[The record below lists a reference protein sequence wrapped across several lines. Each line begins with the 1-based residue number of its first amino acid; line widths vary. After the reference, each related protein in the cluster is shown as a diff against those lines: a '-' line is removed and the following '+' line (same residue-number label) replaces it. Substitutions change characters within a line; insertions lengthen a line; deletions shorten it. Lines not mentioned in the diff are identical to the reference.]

1 MANTYALTQTQLDK
15 IVIDEGLIYLD
26 DGLASEVLL
35 GPCRGGGEFS
45 ATATYRD
52 IEFDGKRGKTKGLKV
67 IEEMNAMLKVTIL
80 DHDQQLMGKLIPFVD
95 VAITPFA
102 ITSAVPGVVPATKFF
117 TNVVMYAKTI
127 DGEYKKITLYNP
139 LNEAPYNINAKP
151 KSESEFAL
159 EFHAHWDPITITND
173 LYKVE
178 EVAAIT

>member
-1 MANTYALTQTQLDK
+1 MPNTVALTQAQLDK
-15 IVIDEGLIYLD
+15 VVIDEGLIYLD
-26 DGLASEVLL
+26 EGLAGEVLL

-67 IEEMNAMLKVTIL
+67 TEEMNAMLKVTIL

-95 VAITPFA
+95 VAATPFA
-102 ITSAVPGVVPATKFF
+102 ITSATPGVVPSTKFF
-117 TNVVMYAKTI
+117 TNLVMYAKTI

-151 KSESEFAL
+151 KSESELAL
-159 EFHAHWDPITITND
+159 EFHAHWDPITITNP
-173 LYKVE
+173 LYNVE